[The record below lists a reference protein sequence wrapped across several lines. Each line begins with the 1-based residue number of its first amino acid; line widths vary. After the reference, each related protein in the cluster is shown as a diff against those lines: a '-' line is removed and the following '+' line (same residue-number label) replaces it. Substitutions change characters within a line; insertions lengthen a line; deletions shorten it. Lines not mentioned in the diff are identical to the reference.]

1 MIVAYIQHTLVKHL
15 GGRMCSQPH
24 CTTIGGVVWGGLY
37 VCTEL
42 MQCFASLFSVNDMQ
56 EESGLGVRRHFKPE
70 SCTVV
75 TLSAFAVA
83 FLQTVSRQCCLLC
96 QDGGFYECVCI
107 SHEFLS
113 LSSVHLAF
121 TPVHGVKT
129 AGAFFLHARH
139 ECLLQNGEPRLPQ
152 AFGCTD
158 EGLAIIHLSGK
169 YYRPLCTA
177 AADGRRQQEQ
187 PNGQHLL
194 TFDRML
200 QYTTCKSRIYSI

>member
-1 MIVAYIQHTLVKHL
+1 MCAPPPSVPIVLNRSHPVSLYHAVSLTAFYLLLLMIVAYIQHTLVKHL

-96 QDGGFYECVCI
+96 QDGGFY
-107 SHEFLS
+107 
-113 LSSVHLAF
+113 
-121 TPVHGVKT
+121 
-129 AGAFFLHARH
+129 
-139 ECLLQNGEPRLPQ
+139 
-152 AFGCTD
+152 
-158 EGLAIIHLSGK
+158 
-169 YYRPLCTA
+169 
-177 AADGRRQQEQ
+177 
-187 PNGQHLL
+187 
-194 TFDRML
+194 
-200 QYTTCKSRIYSI
+200 